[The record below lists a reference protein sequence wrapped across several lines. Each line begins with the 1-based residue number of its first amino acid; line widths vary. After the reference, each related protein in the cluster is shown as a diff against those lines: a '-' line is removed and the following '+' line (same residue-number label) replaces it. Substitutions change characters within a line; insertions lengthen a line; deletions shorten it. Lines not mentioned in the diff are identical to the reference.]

1 MEKRQRIILL
11 GFLFLLAAITLLC
24 FRVLPKSE
32 EKKSGEEEERIDLCL
47 WYPWENEGE
56 AYKKSFLEA
65 VEEWCPY
72 LSSGVPTCLQVASLV
87 FIS

>member
-1 MEKRQRIILL
+1 MGDSRWKNGRELFYW
-11 GFLFLLAAITLLC
+11 GFYFFLAAITLLC

-47 WYPWENEGE
+47 WYPWENDGE

-65 VEEWCPY
+65 VEEFNK
-72 LSSGVPTCLQVASLV
+72 AA
-87 FIS
+87 